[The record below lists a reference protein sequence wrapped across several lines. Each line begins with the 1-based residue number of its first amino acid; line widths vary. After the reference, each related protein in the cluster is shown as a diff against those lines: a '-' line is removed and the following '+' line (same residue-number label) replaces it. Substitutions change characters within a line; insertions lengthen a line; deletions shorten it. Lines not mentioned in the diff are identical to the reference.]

1 MILLR
6 EECEESNKKKK
17 KPSKI
22 IKRKKVEDLGKLEK
36 QGTRN
41 LELKRLTKN
50 QKYFENQENLEIQGI
65 NENIRKEI

>member
-17 KPSKI
+17 KPEKI
-22 IKRKKVEDLGKLEK
+22 IKRKKVEDLRKLEK

-50 QKYFENQENLEIQGI
+50 
-65 NENIRKEI
+65 

>member
-17 KPSKI
+17 KSEKI

-41 LELKRLTKN
+41 SRNLELKRLTKN
-50 QKYFENQENLEIQGI
+50 
-65 NENIRKEI
+65 

>member
-1 MILLR
+1 MRGIKQ
-6 EECEESNKKKK
+6 KKKK

-50 QKYFENQENLEIQGI
+50 
-65 NENIRKEI
+65 

>member
-17 KPSKI
+17 PEKI

-50 QKYFENQENLEIQGI
+50 
-65 NENIRKEI
+65 

>member
-17 KPSKI
+17 KSEKI

-41 LELKRLTKN
+41 LELKRRKTRNTLK
-50 QKYFENQENLEIQGI
+50 
-65 NENIRKEI
+65 IRKI